1 MLVQSEYSIDCDYF
15 ETEDLKKAK
24 IKSQDLS
31 ILYLNI
37 S

>member
-1 MLVQSEYSIDCDYF
+1 MLVQSEYSIGRDYF
-15 ETEDLKKAK
+15 ETGDLKKAK

-31 ILYLNI
+31 ILYLSI